1 MHLAI
6 SLLGRKRFLQ
16 NAINITDGP
25 GLEQKLGH
33 RSTKEVVATVFS
45 VCCSVSWE
53 EADHAW
59 KKYMHEQK
67 QAVEIQAAIGEAMN
81 GQVGKKPTEKVQER
95 DDQSVKKCC
104 TKYLIIVVLVIAVLV
119 QACLLRLK

>member
-1 MHLAI
+1 MHTKDGQELQGAMEVMV
-6 SLLGRKRFLQ
+6 LYRK
-16 NAINITDGP
+16 A
-25 GLEQKLGH
+25 
-33 RSTKEVVATVFS
+33 VFS
-45 VCCSVSWE
+45 TCYNVSWE

-81 GQVGKKPTEKVQER
+81 GRVGKKPTEKVQER

-119 QACLLRLK
+119 QACLLWLK

>member
-1 MHLAI
+1 MD
-6 SLLGRKRFLQ
+6 GKGFLQ

-33 RSTKEVVATVFS
+33 RSYSVFA
-45 VCCSVSWE
+45 CYSVSWE

-95 DDQSVKKCC
+95 DGQSVKKCC

-119 QACLLRLK
+119 QACLLWLK

>member
-1 MHLAI
+1 MVK
-6 SLLGRKRFLQ
+6 SCKRSW
-16 NAINITDGP
+16 
-25 GLEQKLGH
+25 K
-33 RSTKEVVATVFS
+33 SWFS
-45 VCCSVSWE
+45 AYYSVSACYSVSWE
-53 EADHAW
+53 ETDHAW

-119 QACLLRLK
+119 QACLLWLK

>member
-1 MHLAI
+1 MQVHTKD
-6 SLLGRKRFLQ
+6 GQELQ
-16 NAINITDGP
+16 
-25 GLEQKLGH
+25 
-33 RSTKEVVATVFS
+33 EVMEVMVLCRRAVFS
-45 VCCSVSWE
+45 ACYSVPWE

-67 QAVEIQAAIGEAMN
+67 QAVEIQAVIGEAMN

-119 QACLLRLK
+119 QACLLWLK

>member
-1 MHLAI
+1 MTYLAGAYQGWSRAARGHGSHG
-6 SLLGRKRFLQ
+6 SL
-16 NAINITDGP
+16 
-25 GLEQKLGH
+25 H
-33 RSTKEVVATVFS
+33 ATMFS
-45 VCCSVSWE
+45 ACYSVSWE
-53 EADHAW
+53 ETDHAW

-81 GQVGKKPTEKVQER
+81 GRVGKKPTEKVQER

-119 QACLLRLK
+119 QACLLWLK

>member
-1 MHLAI
+1 MHTKDGQELQEVMEVMV
-6 SLLGRKRFLQ
+6 LQCFL
-16 NAINITDGP
+16 
-25 GLEQKLGH
+25 
-33 RSTKEVVATVFS
+33 RATVFS
-45 VCCSVSWE
+45 ACYSVSWE
-53 EADHAW
+53 ETGPAW